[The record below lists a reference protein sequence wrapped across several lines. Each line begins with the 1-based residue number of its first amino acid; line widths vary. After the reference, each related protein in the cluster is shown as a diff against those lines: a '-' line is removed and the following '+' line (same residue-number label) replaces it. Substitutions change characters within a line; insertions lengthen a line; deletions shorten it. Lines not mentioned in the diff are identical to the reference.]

1 MPFVDSRRHRRTPAQ
16 EPAADLVVIAR
27 RAAALADLLRSS
39 GRPGEAL
46 VAANI
51 ADALRASLRRVA

>member
-1 MPFVDSRRHRRTPAQ
+1 MAFVDRQLERRTPAQ

-39 GRPGEAL
+39 GHPGEAL

-51 ADALRASLRRVA
+51 AFALRARVRRAA